1 MALPP
6 CNQLITLLSV
16 PLENI
21 LFIFRRHHFRRNT
34 VEFMTLLGAYGFQA
48 RRDVY
53 RATSAVILGLDFCD
67 VIRRTAQL
75 VTLYEKQ
82 EILRTCFNS
91 SPAGLQAVVGKWVVV
106 RSLYLK
112 EQFGKEKFSLKN
124 Q

>member
-1 MALPP
+1 MLF
-6 CNQLITLLSV
+6 SV
-16 PLENI
+16 PLENV
-21 LFIFRRHHFRRNT
+21 LFIRRRHHFRRRT
-34 VEFMTLLGAYGFQA
+34 AEFRTMLGAYGVQA

-91 SPAGLQAVVGKWVVV
+91 SPAGL
-106 RSLYLK
+106 
-112 EQFGKEKFSLKN
+112 
-124 Q
+124 